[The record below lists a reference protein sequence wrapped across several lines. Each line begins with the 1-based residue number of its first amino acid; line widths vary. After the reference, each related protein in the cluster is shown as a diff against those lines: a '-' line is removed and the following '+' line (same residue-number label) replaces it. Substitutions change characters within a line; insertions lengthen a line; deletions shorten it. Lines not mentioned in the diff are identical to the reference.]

1 MEIVLA
7 KSSGFC
13 FGVARAVSGVYKDM
27 KERPLACLG
36 PIIHNKIITD
46 DLENKG
52 VPIIDNPE
60 EACGKAVVIR
70 AHGVSKEIYVKMN
83 EVGISYIDYTC
94 PDVEIIHN
102 MIEAY
107 SNKGYGVII
116 IGNKEHPEIVGSAG
130 WSKEKPVII
139 NSGQEARLF
148 EPVEGRKYA
157 VVVQTTYPTAD
168 FTAIAD
174 ILKQKIADIEIHNTI
189 CPATEKRQKEA
200 YELSTKVDK
209 MIVLGD
215 KSSANTKKL
224 YDICKKNCKHT
235 YFVESIRELQLNNFR
250 TNDKIGITAGASTP
264 PEIIKEAVTR
274 MSELDNNVNDQTFE
288 EMLDESFVTL
298 HTGDVVKGIVIQ
310 IAGGEVS
317 VNLGYKSDGVISR
330 TEFSDDP
337 NITPESVI
345 KIGDEIEVFV
355 VRVNDGE
362 GNVLLSKK
370 RLEVQ
375 KGYVEIEEAFNN
387 KTTVKGRVS
396 EIVKGGL
403 ISLVKGVR
411 VFVPSSQISS
421 RFVENLEQFKGK
433 EYDFQILEFDR
444 SKRRV
449 VGGRRDLAVKEEKA
463 EKEKLFGNLEEGQRL
478 SGTVSRIVDFGA
490 FVDIGGADGLI
501 HISEMSWGRVKKVTD
516 VLKEGDSVDVVVLK
530 VDKEKEKISLS
541 LKDVNENPWNNIEA
555 KYPVGAIVEG
565 KVVRMVAF
573 GAFVELEAGV
583 DGLVHIS
590 QISEKHVVKPDD
602 ELKIGEVISVKIVEI
617 NLENK
622 KISLSKKEADGILN
636 PQPEEEIVEVSAD
649 TALVEEIPTVEGEE
663 ASMEVE
669 AEESQETSPEE

>member
-1 MEIVLA
+1 MEIILA

-13 FGVARAVSGVYKDM
+13 YGVARAVNGVYKDM

-36 PIIHNKIITD
+36 PVIHNKTITK
-46 DLENKG
+46 DLEKRG
-52 VPIIDNPE
+52 VPVIGEPKDHG
-60 EACGKAVVIR
+60 GKTIVIR
-70 AHGVSKEIYVKMN
+70 AHGVSKGVYAEIDSI
-83 EVGISYIDYTC
+83 GADYIDYTC
-94 PDVEIIHN
+94 PDVAIIHN
-102 MIEAY
+102 MIADY
-107 SNKGYGVII
+107 SAGGNGII
-116 IGNKEHPEIVGSAG
+116 IVGNKEHPEIIGSAG
-130 WSKEKPVII
+130 WADKEPIII
-139 NSGQEARLF
+139 NSAEEALAF
-148 EPVEGRKYA
+148 KPGEGKKYA
-157 VVVQTTYPTAD
+157 AVVQTTYPTAE
-168 FTAIAD
+168 FNKITD
-174 ILKQKIADIEIHNTI
+174 ILKQNINELEIHNTI
-189 CPATEKRQKEA
+189 CPATEKRQIEA
-200 YELSTKVDK
+200 KELSTKVDK

-224 YDICKKNCKHT
+224 YDICKKNCEHT
-235 YFVESIRELQLNNFR
+235 YFVESIGELQLNNFFAD
-250 TNDKIGITAGASTP
+250 DKIGVTAGASTP

-274 MSELDNNVNDQTFE
+274 MSEIDNNVNDRTFE

-298 HTGDVVKGIVIQ
+298 HTGDVVKGTVIQ

-337 NITPESVI
+337 NITPESVL

-375 KGYVEIEEAFNN
+375 KGYMEIEESFNN

-433 EYDFQILEFDR
+433 EFDFQILEFDR

-449 VGGRRDLAVKEEKA
+449 VGGRRELAMKEERA
-463 EKEKLFGNLEEGQRL
+463 EKEKLFGGLEEGQRID
-478 SGTVSRIVDFGA
+478 GTVSRIVDFGA

-516 VLKEGDSVDVVVLK
+516 VLKEGDSVTVVVLK

-541 LKDVNENPWNNIEA
+541 LKDVNENPWSNVEE
-555 KYPVGAIVEG
+555 KYPIGAIVEG
-565 KVVRMVAF
+565 KVVRMVTF
-573 GAFVELEAGV
+573 GAFVELEAGI

-590 QISEKHVVKPDD
+590 QISQKHVVKPDD
-602 ELKIGEVISVKIVEI
+602 ELAIGESISVRIVEVDK
-617 NLENK
+617 ENK
-622 KISLSKKEADGILN
+622 KISLSKKEADAILN
-636 PQPEEEIVEVSAD
+636 PE
-649 TALVEEIPTVEGEE
+649 LVEEVEEAPTVEGEE

-669 AEESQETSPEE
+669 AEDAHEAAPEE